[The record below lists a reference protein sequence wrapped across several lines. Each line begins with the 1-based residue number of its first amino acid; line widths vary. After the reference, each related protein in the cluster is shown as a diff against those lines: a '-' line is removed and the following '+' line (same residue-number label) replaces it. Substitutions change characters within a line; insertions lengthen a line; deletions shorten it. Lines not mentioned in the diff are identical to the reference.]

1 MFVDVWDIRF
11 NYKITENWKW
21 FQIFDIVFNNFLSFF
36 FRYFLFEKEKTIII
50 DWTLFID
57 KKSIMV
63 ILFITY
69 CSVKIDR

>member
-69 CSVKIDR
+69 RSVKIDR